1 MNNTE
6 TKTKKPIW
14 SRLFGKVR
22 SMVARFFGSKKSA
35 EPKQQATTDQT
46 DQDTNSIKPNETD
59 VERRIKQT
67 GIIIG
72 AFFTTLGASLAYM
85 WTHDGNIDLTI
96 FNEGLSTFENSE
108 SLKGFIV
115 SLFEFC
121 KKYWHSFTFIA
132 ACCAVPVSIICMIV
146 LICVIKLQT
155 NEARKAQLEY
165 NKTQIKTTNKKLNQ
179 DSTIIETTKIAKE
192 YLELKNNQL
201 QMKISRSE
209 DETAILKAEKDAKI
223 AIIQARAKAE
233 IAKIEAEAEV
243 VKAEAAAKIA
253 KLKNDSAVLNTEA
266 EAAITKAKETIDDQ
280 S

>member
-1 MNNTE
+1 
-6 TKTKKPIW
+6 
-14 SRLFGKVR
+14 
-22 SMVARFFGSKKSA
+22 
-35 EPKQQATTDQT
+35 
-46 DQDTNSIKPNETD
+46 
-59 VERRIKQT
+59 
-67 GIIIG
+67 
-72 AFFTTLGASLAYM
+72 
-85 WTHDGNIDLTI
+85 
-96 FNEGLSTFENSE
+96 
-108 SLKGFIV
+108 
-115 SLFEFC
+115 
-121 KKYWHSFTFIA
+121 
-132 ACCAVPVSIICMIV
+132 MIV

-165 NKTQIKTTNKKLNQ
+165 NRTQIKTTNKKLNQ